1 MNIHSGTLL
10 ISTPALDKTN
20 FEKVIVF
27 IAEHNQQGA
36 MGFVINNLFARTLN
50 ELLEF
55 NYSKP
60 FPLFDGGPVE
70 REGLFFLHQRPDIIE
85 GGTAIINSI
94 CMGGNFKQTVSY
106 INDPTMQ
113 QMEIKLYEWYTEQQ
127 DKNISM
133 TSKDIK
139 QKAKELCTIDGFKAS
154 KGWLEKYQAKFN
166 LELIRAQRTKKDK

>member
-27 IAEHNQQGA
+27 IAEYNQQGA

-50 ELLEF
+50 ELVEF

-113 QMEIKLYEWYTEQQ
+113 QMEIKLFIGY
-127 DKNISM
+127 
-133 TSKDIK
+133 
-139 QKAKELCTIDGFKAS
+139 
-154 KGWLEKYQAKFN
+154 
-166 LELIRAQRTKKDK
+166 